1 MNTPASLTSDATW
14 VWIPGLTRKT
24 NLYLAFRLQP
34 DIAAA
39 DLWRPAGL
47 RISAGSLYR
56 LWCNGHYLGRG
67 PVRSWPGHPG
77 LDTHDL
83 MPWLKP
89 GRNVISALVHFFGER
104 VGGYPICDPG
114 FYVDGNLAGRNAASG
129 SAAWEVC
136 RLTCW
141 DTDSPGISLYNGFTE
156 DVALGGASGYN
167 PAVWEHGEGEGWQP
181 AVGVKGP
188 EVKGWEPRQI
198 PFLREMP
205 LTEPARILVAG
216 TFTAPPAG
224 ANDTLAKRMA
234 AEVHRPAGPGQIQL
248 SGKSWPV
255 TLAPADGSF
264 LILDAGRM
272 VAGAASFRIRAESA
286 GEIRLGYS
294 DRLLLGSRCFAEGRD
309 RLDSDPF
316 ANVVLQ
322 MNPDHGGV
330 NNEVDRFRVHPGQ
343 HTWQG
348 TVVIHGFR
356 YLKLSLTGFSG
367 KVVIDDVRA
376 QEIVYPVAER
386 GSFRCSDPVLNG
398 AWEAARLTARL
409 CMADTFMDNCSR
421 ERQQYGGDGRQQ
433 ALMAYAAFGDTRL
446 ARQFLCQHAQ
456 GLRADGAIQSG
467 GPWCWDQIIPAW
479 TLHWLEAIRE
489 YAENSGD
496 RTVFKE
502 LAETMCTAL
511 DWYPRYLAAD
521 GLLEIKELW
530 GWGGAPGGV
539 LWNFIDWQGFDGQL
553 KGDAARLVLNVLYFG
568 ALETAAGILAE
579 TGDAES
585 AKKYRQQREQLRQAL
600 RPMLDR
606 DMPDPVLREFVLT
619 SAAIT
624 GLCRGR
630 LEPVAK
636 AAVDGTFTSDF
647 LYIFLTLMALEQEG
661 FTGEALAMIR
671 TACAP
676 MLADG
681 TGTFYETRQA
691 RENRSRAVCQGVG
704 GFPVYFLPRLVLG
717 LRDISAVRKTVRLAP
732 PAPGIASAECTW
744 PLPGGEIR
752 AVLSTVNGKPEVTVT
767 VPPGWS
773 VSR

>member
-1 MNTPASLTSDATW
+1 
-14 VWIPGLTRKT
+14 
-24 NLYLAFRLQP
+24 
-34 DIAAA
+34 
-39 DLWRPAGL
+39 
-47 RISAGSLYR
+47 
-56 LWCNGHYLGRG
+56 
-67 PVRSWPGHPG
+67 
-77 LDTHDL
+77 
-83 MPWLKP
+83 
-89 GRNVISALVHFFGER
+89 
-104 VGGYPICDPG
+104 
-114 FYVDGNLAGRNAASG
+114 
-129 SAAWEVC
+129 
-136 RLTCW
+136 
-141 DTDSPGISLYNGFTE
+141 
-156 DVALGGASGYN
+156 
-167 PAVWEHGEGEGWQP
+167 
-181 AVGVKGP
+181 
-188 EVKGWEPRQI
+188 
-198 PFLREMP
+198 
-205 LTEPARILVAG
+205 
-216 TFTAPPAG
+216 
-224 ANDTLAKRMA
+224 
-234 AEVHRPAGPGQIQL
+234 
-248 SGKSWPV
+248 
-255 TLAPADGSF
+255 
-264 LILDAGRM
+264 
-272 VAGAASFRIRAESA
+272 
-286 GEIRLGYS
+286 
-294 DRLLLGSRCFAEGRD
+294 
-309 RLDSDPF
+309 
-316 ANVVLQ
+316 
-322 MNPDHGGV
+322 
-330 NNEVDRFRVHPGQ
+330 
-343 HTWQG
+343 
-348 TVVIHGFR
+348 
-356 YLKLSLTGFSG
+356 
-367 KVVIDDVRA
+367 
-376 QEIVYPVAER
+376 
-386 GSFRCSDPVLNG
+386 
-398 AWEAARLTARL
+398 
-409 CMADTFMDNCSR
+409 
-421 ERQQYGGDGRQQ
+421 
-433 ALMAYAAFGDTRL
+433 
-446 ARQFLCQHAQ
+446 
-456 GLRADGAIQSG
+456 
-467 GPWCWDQIIPAW
+467 
-479 TLHWLEAIRE
+479 
-489 YAENSGD
+489 
-496 RTVFKE
+496 
-502 LAETMCTAL
+502 
-511 DWYPRYLAAD
+511 
-521 GLLEIKELW
+521 
-530 GWGGAPGGV
+530 V